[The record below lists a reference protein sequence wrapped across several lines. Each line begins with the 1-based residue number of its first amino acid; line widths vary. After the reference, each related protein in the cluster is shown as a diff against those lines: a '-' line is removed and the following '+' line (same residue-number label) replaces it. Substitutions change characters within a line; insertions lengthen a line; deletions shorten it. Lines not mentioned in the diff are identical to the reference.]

1 MKEGVFFLNNQPS
14 NCAKPL
20 PYLTAGSVPRQYPW
34 LSEDQSCDVCV
45 VGGGVTGA
53 LCALT
58 LAETGRSV
66 TLITAHEIGFG
77 DTSALSTAVEADRGT
92 TFTEL
97 TRIVSMEQ
105 AVKLYGMGLAA
116 LDELENLCHSLDNA
130 SGAAFATGFARRD
143 CLLFTD
149 DVTELELL
157 NREFLARKHNRFD
170 CSFIS
175 REQARDS
182 FSFDL
187 CGGILGK
194 ACGATLHPYHLAH
207 LCLMRAA
214 ELGVNIFEHTAATDI
229 QPPPHSEGSVI
240 VTTSTRRTIYAEK
253 LILATGSEG
262 LRGILSRRLRR
273 RAALVISHPLMDE
286 TPGGWP
292 GQCVIRTFRS
302 PKQIYSFTPDGR
314 ISAECADRRPFA
326 DGVGAAMRRLTR
338 RFHLLRS
345 GQNAGQSADQSGTL
359 ARLEE
364 SVDYLFPTIASIKTD
379 YVFEKDYVTAPD
391 GLPLIGIH
399 RDYNNCIFALTGGRG
414 ALIEA
419 QWAAQTAADICEEL
433 FNENMVIFSP
443 MRESVL

>member
-1 MKEGVFFLNNQPS
+1 MNNQPS
-14 NCAKPL
+14 NSAKSV
-20 PYLTAGSVPRQYPW
+20 PYLTAGSVPKQYPW

-45 VGGGVTGA
+45 IGGGVTGA

-66 TLITAHEIGFG
+66 TLITSHEIGFG
-77 DTSALSTAVEADRGT
+77 DTSALSTAVEADRGAT
-92 TFTEL
+92 LTEL
-97 TRIVSMEQ
+97 TRLISIDE

-116 LDELENLCHSLDNA
+116 LDELENLCHSLDNTTKEEL
-130 SGAAFATGFARRD
+130 STGFARRD

-149 DVTELELL
+149 DPTELELL

-194 ACGATLHPYHLAH
+194 AWGATLHPYYLAH

-240 VTTSTRRTIYAEK
+240 VTTSTRRTIYAGK

-262 LRGILSRRLRR
+262 LRGILSRKHRR
-273 RAALVISHPLMDE
+273 SAALAISHPITDE

-292 GQCVIRTFRS
+292 GQCVIRTFGA

-314 ISAECADRRPFA
+314 ISAECADRRSFA
-326 DGVGAAMRRLTR
+326 DGVGTALRRLTR
-338 RFHLLRS
+338 RFDQGT
-345 GQNAGQSADQSGTL
+345 GQFAGPSAVLT
-359 ARLEE
+359 RLEE
-364 SVDYLFPTIASIKTD
+364 SVGFLFPAIASVKTD
-379 YVFEKDYVTAPD
+379 YAFEREYVTAPD
-391 GLPLIGIH
+391 GLPLIGTH

-433 FNENMVIFSP
+433 FNEDMAVFSP
-443 MRESVL
+443 MRESVS

>member
-1 MKEGVFFLNNQPS
+1 MKRKKESFLNNQPS
-14 NCAKPL
+14 NSAKSV

-45 VGGGVTGA
+45 IGGGVTGA

-66 TLITAHEIGFG
+66 TLITSHEIGFG
-77 DTSALSTAVEADRGT
+77 DTSALSTAVEADRGAT
-92 TFTEL
+92 LTEL
-97 TRIVSMEQ
+97 TRNMPIEK
-105 AVKLYGMGLAA
+105 AVKLYRMGLAA
-116 LDELENLCHSLDNA
+116 LDELENLCHSLDKA
-130 SGAAFATGFARRD
+130 SGAAFSTGFARRD

-149 DVTELELL
+149 DAIELELL
-157 NREFLARKHNRFD
+157 NHEFLARKHNRFD
-170 CSFIS
+170 CAFIS

-194 ACGATLHPYHLAH
+194 ACGATLNPYHLAH

-240 VTTSTRRTIYAEK
+240 VTTSTRRTIYAGK

-262 LRGILSRRLRR
+262 LRGILSRKRR
-273 RAALVISHPLMDE
+273 RSAALMISHPLIE
-286 TPGGWP
+286 ESPSGWP
-292 GQCVIRTFRS
+292 GQCIIRTFGT

-314 ISAECADRRPFA
+314 ISAECADSPNRLPLA
-326 DGVGAAMRRLTR
+326 ENVGAALRRLSR
-338 RFHLLRS
+338 RFDGRS
-345 GQNAGQSADQSGTL
+345 DQRADQSGTL

-364 SVDYLFPTIASIKTD
+364 SVGFLFPAIASVKTD
-379 YVFEKDYVTAPD
+379 YAFEREYVTAPD
-391 GLPLIGIH
+391 GLPLIGTH

-433 FNENMVIFSP
+433 FNEDMAAFSP
-443 MRESVL
+443 MRESV

>member
-1 MKEGVFFLNNQPS
+1 MKEGSFLNNQSS
-14 NCAKPL
+14 NSAKSV
-20 PYLTAGSVPRQYPW
+20 PYLTAAAIPRQYPW
-34 LSEDQSCDVCV
+34 LSEEQSCDVCV
-45 VGGGVTGA
+45 IGGGVTGA

-66 TLITAHEIGFG
+66 TLITSHEIGFG

-92 TFTEL
+92 TLTEL
-97 TRIVSMEQ
+97 TRTMSIDA
-105 AVKLYGMGLAA
+105 AVKLYDMGLAA
-116 LDELENLCHSLDNA
+116 LDELENLCRSLDKA
-130 SGAAFATGFARRD
+130 SGAAFSTGFARRD
-143 CLLFTD
+143 CLIFTD
-149 DVTELELL
+149 DPTESELL

-194 ACGATLHPYHLAH
+194 ACGATLNPYHLTH

-229 QPPPHSEGSVI
+229 QPPPHSEGSVM
-240 VTTSTRRTIYAEK
+240 VTTSTRRIIYAGK
-253 LILATGSEG
+253 LVIATGSEG
-262 LRGILSRRLRR
+262 LRGILSRKHRR
-273 RAALVISHPLMDE
+273 GAALAISHPITDE

-292 GQCVIRTFRS
+292 GQCIIRTFGA

-314 ISAECADRRPFA
+314 ISAECADRRTFA
-326 DGVGAAMRRLTR
+326 DGMGTALRRLTR
-338 RFHLLRS
+338 RF
-345 GQNAGQSADQSGTL
+345 GQGTGQSAGQSAVLTH
-359 ARLEE
+359 LEE
-364 SVDYLFPTIASIKTD
+364 SIGFLFPAIGSVKTD
-379 YVFEKDYVTAPD
+379 YAFEREYVTAPD
-391 GLPLIGIH
+391 GLPLIGTH

-433 FNENMVIFSP
+433 FPEDMAVFSP
-443 MRESVL
+443 MRDSIM